1 MSVEEPGQGLDEAQL
16 NELMAQLQS
25 DEQISIESTLESEIS
40 LKNWIVSNPALRQMF
55 IPEKL
60 SDIVPAL
67 LNFLR
72 FMLGLDRGPP
82 QDPSASPD
90 EEADRP

>member
-40 LKNWIVSNPALRQMF
+40 LKNWIVSNPALRQML